1 MKRIILLIF
10 LNFTINTIAQD
21 GSDIKYVKINDI
33 DDSYIG
39 KSVHLDFYNRSFG
52 ASNLD
57 KKDLNDTINIQI
69 ENKNIEFKE
78 HRVDNGFNNW
88 FSQQYIESTKF
99 VDGYKIRI
107 SMCKI
112 HEIKPDSISV
122 ILFLEYR
129 DKKGEINSEKSNR
142 TEYEFPKKILRE
154 ILVRNWKALVTTAQN
169 KNGEICSETG
179 SLRIFINVKT

>member
-1 MKRIILLIF
+1 MKRIILLII
-10 LNFTINTIAQD
+10 LTFTINAIAQD
-21 GSDIKYVKINDI
+21 GSDIKYVGINDI
-33 DDSYIG
+33 DDSYVG
-39 KSVHLDFYNRSFG
+39 KLVHLDFYNRSFG
-52 ASNLD
+52 AFNLD
-57 KKDLNDTINIQI
+57 KKDLNDTINIQL

-112 HEIKPDSISV
+112 KGIKSDSITV

-129 DKKGEINSEKSNR
+129 DKNGKTNSEKPNR
-142 TEYEFPKKILRE
+142 LEYKFPKKILAE
-154 ILVRNWKALVTTAQN
+154 ILVRN
-169 KNGEICSETG
+169 
-179 SLRIFINVKT
+179 